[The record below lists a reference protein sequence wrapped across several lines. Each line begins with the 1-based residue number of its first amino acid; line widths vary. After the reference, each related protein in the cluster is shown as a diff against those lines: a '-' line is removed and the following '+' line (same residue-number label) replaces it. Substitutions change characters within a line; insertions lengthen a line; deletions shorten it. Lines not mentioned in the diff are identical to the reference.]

1 MTDGMTEKARRSR
14 LLDSGLSTKAY
25 KLGNPFIVRLK
36 YDDVLQQCSGSPL
49 TPRFQEKFL
58 KILYMYPYREP
69 TQVGKESI
77 LR

>member
-1 MTDGMTEKARRSR
+1 MTEKVNRSR
-14 LLDSGLSTKAY
+14 LLDSGLNTKAY

-36 YDDVLQQCSGSPL
+36 CYDVLLKSNRSSM

-58 KILYMYPYREP
+58 KILYRYPYREP

>member
-1 MTDGMTEKARRSR
+1 MTEKAIRSQ
-14 LLDSGLSTKAY
+14 LLDSGLNTKAY
-25 KLGNPFIVRLK
+25 KLGNPFIDRLK
-36 YDDVLQQCSGSPL
+36 CDGVLLKSSGSSV

-58 KILYMYPYREP
+58 KLLHRYPYREP

>member
-14 LLDSGLSTKAY
+14 LLDSGLNTKAY
-25 KLGNPFIVRLK
+25 KLENPFIDRLK
-36 YDDVLQQCSGSPL
+36 CDDVLLKSNRSSM

-58 KILYMYPYREP
+58 KIFYRYPYREP

>member
-1 MTDGMTEKARRSR
+1 MTEKANKSR
-14 LLDSGLSTKAY
+14 LLDSGLNTKAY
-25 KLGNPFIVRLK
+25 KLGNPFIDRLK
-36 YDDVLQQCSGSPL
+36 CDDVLLKSNRSSM

-58 KILYMYPYREP
+58 KILYRYPYREP

>member
-14 LLDSGLSTKAY
+14 LLDSGLNTKAY
-25 KLGNPFIVRLK
+25 KLGNPFIDRLK
-36 YDDVLQQCSGSPL
+36 CDDVLLKGSGSL
-49 TPRFQEKFL
+49 MTPRFQEKFL
-58 KILYMYPYREP
+58 KILYRYPYREP